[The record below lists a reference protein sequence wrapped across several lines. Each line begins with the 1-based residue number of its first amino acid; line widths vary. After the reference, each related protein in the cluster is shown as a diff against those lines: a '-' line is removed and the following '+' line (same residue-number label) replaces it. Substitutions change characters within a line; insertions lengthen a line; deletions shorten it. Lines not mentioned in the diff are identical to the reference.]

1 MQIHERMKDLRED
14 KDMNQTQVA
23 KILGMK
29 QQQYSEYERGFREM
43 PIRTYI
49 QLAQFY
55 DVSLDYLA
63 GLTNDKRKFW

>member
-29 QQQYSEYERGFREM
+29 QQYSEYEREFREM

-49 QLAQFY
+49 QLVRFY